1 MWNRNRE
8 GERYIDWLRVGE
20 EIERERMREIESEG
34 KGEDKERMMVKERWW
49 RGLARERGGRK
60 RYRKCVYEK

>member
-1 MWNRNRE
+1 
-8 GERYIDWLRVGE
+8 
-20 EIERERMREIESEG
+20 MREIESEG

-60 RYRKCVYEK
+60 RYRKSVKG